1 MKTKRY
7 SEEHFE
13 QRSLAI
19 NERGYECEITGEK
32 ENIQAHH
39 SQPRYLGGPDHKS
52 NYILLEKDFHMM
64 LHDKTWSRNPKLIEE
79 RSKVKKYLVKDPD
92 NEQARK
98 RLEEIDG
105 VLMPEY
111 IHKLINKLPH
121 EIREKV
127 VEATLLSSFCSVRDL
142 TMQVLDLRKQVEVL
156 QNGTK
161 DLKEKQ
167 PRKKKKQAKKKSNL
181 LPFKRR

>member
-1 MKTKRY
+1 MKTNSY
-7 SEEHFE
+7 GPEHKE
-13 QRSLAI
+13 QKALAI
-19 NERGYECEITGEK
+19 QERGYKCEITGETR
-32 ENIQAHH
+32 EVQAHH
-39 SQPRYLGGPDHKS
+39 QQPRYLGGPDNKN
-52 NYILLEKDFHMM
+52 NYLLLDKDFHMM
-64 LHDKTWSRNPKLIEE
+64 LHDKTWSENPDLIME
-79 RSKVKKYLVKDPD
+79 RAKVKKFLKKDPEND
-92 NEQARK
+92 QAKR
-98 RLEEIDG
+98 RLEEIDS

-121 EIREKV
+121 DIREKV
-127 VEATLLSSFCSVRDL
+127 IEATLCSSFCTVRDL